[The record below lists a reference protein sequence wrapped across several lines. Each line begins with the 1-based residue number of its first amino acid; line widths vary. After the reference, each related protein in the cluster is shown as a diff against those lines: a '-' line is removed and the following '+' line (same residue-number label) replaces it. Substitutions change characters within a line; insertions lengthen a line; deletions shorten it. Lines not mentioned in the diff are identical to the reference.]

1 MILRTPFFILTSFLL
16 FISFFILLFVFPVG
30 GAIDLHLI
38 QPWVS
43 LHGTFPYKNDWF
55 LEKLNHTY
63 VKQLLTAVYVAF
75 FFLWCASFKVGK
87 LKPQRWQYGYMFWV
101 SMLCTCIVGLL
112 KAHSSQAC
120 PWYMTHETATGFI
133 WDFSAT
139 AGHCFPGGH
148 ASTGFALIT
157 GYFVYRL
164 DQKQRAWFYLFAGML
179 IGFAMG
185 WAQMM
190 RGAHFLSHNLWTAWV
205 CVAINLVCYTFTY
218 KRHQQIAKRVSV
230 PLYVSDVVK

>member
-1 MILRTPFFILTSFLL
+1 MILKTPFFALMSFLL
-16 FISFFILLFVFPVG
+16 LVSFFILLFVFPVG
-30 GAIDLHLI
+30 GTIDMQLI

-43 LHGTFPYKNDWF
+43 QHGGFPYKNDWF
-55 LEKLNHTY
+55 LDKLNHTY
-63 VKQLLTAVYVAF
+63 VKQLLTLVYVVF
-75 FFLWCASFKVGK
+75 FFLWCASFKVEK

-101 SMLCTCIVGLL
+101 SMLCTGIVGLL
-112 KAHSSQAC
+112 KAHSYHAC
-120 PWYMTHETATGFI
+120 PWYMTHETPTGFI

-148 ASTGFALIT
+148 ASTGFALVT

-164 DQKQRAWFYLFAGML
+164 YQTQRAWFYLVAAMI

-205 CVAINLVCYTFTY
+205 CVAVNLVLYAFTY
-218 KRHQQIAKRVSV
+218 KRHQAITNRNSI
-230 PLYVSDVVK
+230 PLSTIDVVK